1 MRKTVI
7 DFFFKQAE
15 IGNWDKF
22 TIDEAVKK
30 LKLNEAEFKKQ
41 ITSKEDFLR
50 KYNAYVDKEVLEEI
64 EPNDLQNSKEADLL
78 QELLMIKLEKISPY
92 KAAIANLF
100 NYSITRP
107 KLIILGLKDNKKS
120 IKKFV
125 RTISKK
131 KAAYKSTILIKLVL
145 GIWLLALN
153 KWLYEE
159 GNEGS
164 FAIIDKS
171 IKTLKKNTSFLD

>member
-1 MRKTVI
+1 MKKMVI

-22 TIDEAVKK
+22 TVSDAIKK
-30 LKLNEAEFKKQ
+30 LKLNEKEFKKD
-41 ITSKEDFLR
+41 ISSKEDFLR
-50 KYNAYVDKEVLEEI
+50 KYNALVDKEVIEEI
-64 EPNDLQNSKEADLL
+64 KPDDIKNLKKEDIL

-92 KAAIANLF
+92 KAALANIL
-100 NYSITRP
+100 NYSVTRP

-125 RTISKK
+125 SIISKNK
-131 KAAYKSTILIKLVL
+131 TTHKSTVLVKLVL

-159 GNEGS
+159 GDEGS
-164 FAIIDKS
+164 FALIDKS
-171 IKTLKKNTSFLD
+171 IKKLKNNTSFLD